1 VTALP
6 RLYAIADAQFGDPVE
21 IAQALIAGGARLIQ
35 IRDKTAGAGEFL
47 NRVQRVLAIAP
58 PDAQIIVNDRA
69 DIARIAGAAG
79 VHLGQTDLPPSA
91 ARAVLGSGRIV
102 GVSTHNLD
110 QALEADRLPVDYI
123 AVGPIYA
130 TTSKH
135 NPDPVV
141 GLEGL
146 SRISKAIHK
155 PIVAIGGITLERSRD
170 VLSAGAHSIA
180 VIRDLLASPN
190 VMQRTREWIDHL

>member
-1 VTALP
+1 MTALP

-35 IRDKTAGAGEFL
+35 IRDKNAGAGEFL
-47 NRVQRVLAIAP
+47 NRVQRLLAIAP
-58 PDAQIIVNDRA
+58 PDARIIVNDRA
-69 DIARIAGAAG
+69 DIARTAGAAG

-91 ARAVLGSGRIV
+91 ARAVLGPDRVV
-102 GVSTHNLD
+102 GLSTHNLD

-123 AVGPIYA
+123 AVGPIFP
-130 TTSKH
+130 TTSKQ
-135 NPDPVV
+135 NPDPVI

-146 SRISKAIHK
+146 SKISKAIHK
-155 PIVAIGGITLERSRD
+155 PIVAVGGITLERARD

-180 VIRDLLASPN
+180 VIRDLLSSSD